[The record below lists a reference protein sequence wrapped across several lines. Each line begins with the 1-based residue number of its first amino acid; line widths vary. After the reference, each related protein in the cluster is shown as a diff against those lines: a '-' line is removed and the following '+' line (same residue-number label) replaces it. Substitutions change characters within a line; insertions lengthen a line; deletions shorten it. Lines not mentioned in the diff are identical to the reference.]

1 MEMELQEAKKEA
13 RQRNLENEEI
23 GAKIKELEK
32 DRSQLKASLDKAEGE
47 KTKALENLK
56 KA

>member
-47 KTKALENLK
+47 KAKALENLK